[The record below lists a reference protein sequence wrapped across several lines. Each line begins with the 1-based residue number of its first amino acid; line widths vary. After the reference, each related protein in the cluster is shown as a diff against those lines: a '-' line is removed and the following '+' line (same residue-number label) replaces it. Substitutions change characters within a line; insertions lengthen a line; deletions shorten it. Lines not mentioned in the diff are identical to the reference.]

1 MTPAAP
7 SRDRTPWLV
16 FFFFLALYL
25 VTFGGHPYTGDG
37 LEMLKTA
44 ESLALRGDLAVTS
57 DSDGRAWGYP
67 GADGRRYSPYAIGLS
82 LAEAPPLGLAHA
94 AARAL
99 GLSPIGTDS
108 ASFGAAV
115 AVNVAVTAATA
126 ALLCA
131 LVLALGLGRRA
142 ATGASLLYGL
152 ATMAW
157 VYSKHDFA
165 EPLAALALLA
175 TAHFLLRAGGDGR
188 GRSFAAAGAW
198 NGVGFLTKYQMVL
211 YTPILLGAL
220 IVRERRKG
228 SSPRAIVSRAL
239 WFLLPGLPFGLVD
252 LWVNHARFGTWLET
266 GYGNQGAI
274 VAGAGFIPV
283 GLFGLLLSAGK
294 GVIWYSPIVVLAP
307 FAWRAFH
314 RLRPEASGLCLA
326 LIGTTIA
333 IFAPLWWW
341 HGDWSWG
348 PRYLVV
354 VLPEMIVPLA
364 VWLRDRAALSRRLA
378 PRVTLGGVVAALVV
392 LAIAVNL
399 LGISFN
405 FVYYLL
411 ELRTMQKVHDDWNFI
426 PNLSPIRFHAHLA
439 RATLLG
445 ALGGEVPDFTY
456 ASWCDGV
463 LTEKRISMASYPP
476 SGLEP
481 DYFFFRR
488 RASSTARAGLSLAGG
503 ILAATAFLL
512 GAHLR
517 RAMAPEEA

>member
-1 MTPAAP
+1 MTAAAP
-7 SRDRTPWLV
+7 PGERTPRLV
-16 FFFFLALYL
+16 LLFFLALYL

-57 DSDGRAWGYP
+57 DSDGRPWGYA

-82 LAEAPPLGLAHA
+82 LVEAPALALGHA
-94 AARAL
+94 AARAA
-99 GLSPIGTDS
+99 GLTPIGTDS

-126 ALLCA
+126 ALLCG

-142 ATGASLLYGL
+142 AVGTSLVYGL

-175 TAHFLLRAGGDGR
+175 TAHFLLRAGRDGR

-211 YTPILLGAL
+211 YTPVLLGAL
-220 IVRERRKG
+220 ILAERRKG
-228 SSPRAIVSRAL
+228 SPLRAIASRAV
-239 WFLLPGLPFGLVD
+239 WFLLPGLPFGLLN

-266 GYGNQGAI
+266 GYGNQGPI

-294 GVIWYSPIVVLAP
+294 GLVWYSPIVVLAP

-314 RLRPEASGLCLA
+314 RARPAASGLALA
-326 LIGTTIA
+326 LIGTTFA

-354 VLPEMIVPLA
+354 VLPEMVLPLS
-364 VWLRDRAALSRRLA
+364 VWLGDRGALARRLA
-378 PRVTLGGVVAALVV
+378 PRVTLGGVVAALVIV
-392 LAIAVNL
+392 AIAVNL

-411 ELRTMQKVHDDWNFI
+411 ELRHMQKVHDDWNFI

-439 RATLLG
+439 RATILG
-445 ALGGEVPDFTY
+445 AIGEARPDFTY
-456 ASWCDGV
+456 ATWCDGV
-463 LTEKRISMASYPP
+463 LAEKRISMASYPP
-476 SGLEP
+476 SGIEP

-488 RASSTARAGLSLAGG
+488 RASSAARAGLSVAGG
-503 ILAATAFLL
+503 IFAAAALLL
-512 GAHLR
+512 GARLR
-517 RAMAPEEA
+517 RTIASV